1 MLELEVVVV
10 VIGLRSEADLLD
22 DDLDALSLLFLLL
35 LLKLEDELLVVDD
48 ATYWRID
55 IGEISTRSS
64 SWSLAIR
71 RACCIVYTPCSTLS
85 PTRRTSFTRIA
96 SLMRYWNFCL
106 LSTAIQ
112 YVLIVCLASEVDYL
126 ASACQALS

>member
-55 IGEISTRSS
+55 IG
-64 SWSLAIR
+64 